1 VASNKA
7 ADLVVTMMR
16 IYLQQMVEDIPD
28 DGLPEVWADHDLAF
42 FSHTKR
48 LYDYQQQALRNAL
61 KALCKYYEDFGD
73 YQQAEADDANSQRKQ
88 RLWQWYRDNGLSEDL
103 TIQLKLLKPELADLL
118 REYYADYIDAQT
130 GKVAYEAFIN
140 RMGFWMATGS
150 GKTLVIVKLI
160 ELLARLRRLGEVPPC
175 DILFL
180 THRDDLIEQLKRH
193 VDEYNASHS
202 DTPIVLY
209 ELKEYAAVK
218 RERRSLFQDNEI
230 AVFYYRSDN
239 LSDEQKEKIVD
250 FRNYDNDGRWFI
262 LLDEAHKGDRED
274 SKRQH
279 IYSILSRNGF
289 LFNFSATFTDPRDIA
304 TTVYNFNLSEYIR
317 RGYGKHLLV
326 LQQELRAF
334 KDKEDY
340 SVDEKR
346 GLVLKTL
353 ILLAYVRKVRE
364 RIESPLTPS
373 LSPLSKGGEG
383 KGSGGILSKGTGS
396 EGILYHRPLMLVL
409 VNSVNTEDAD
419 LELFFRKLEQI
430 AREGID
436 TALCD
441 AAKNELWQELG
452 QSPTF
457 LFEDEPIRV
466 DRAIWDSLAP
476 EDLCRYVFNA
486 DSWGEIEVLVRPSNR
501 QEMAFKLKTADR
513 PFALI
518 KIGDISAWLK
528 EKLSGYAIA
537 ERFDDES
544 LFARLNADDSDINIL
559 MGSRSFYEGWD
570 SNRPNV
576 ICYINIGTGADAQ
589 KFILQSVGRGVRIE
603 PIKNKRKRLL
613 PLYNAGE
620 VEQNLFQRLKDAV
633 QPLETLFIF
642 GTNRQALQTVLE
654 NLQKERP
661 KEQWQ
666 TLDVFKVNPEAKKVC
681 LLIPVY
687 KPASAPQAQQK
698 LIAKFEIAQDEL
710 NALRAFVQGADD
722 RVLQA
727 LTDAEPKQVKVLR
740 DALQQNSLFTVNG
753 RRYGDL
759 RRLLRRVVDYLGVTP
774 EEVDE
779 LKPLEDEIRH
789 FKHITVSLE
798 DISKL
803 KQLKQKAER
812 VRDYEDPA
820 PKQNELILRLQQQ
833 QITAKEFQEAY
844 ILTIQQTKEDSFEY
858 ARKSIAIK
866 HIARHY
872 YLPIVLSEDGKADYI
887 RHIIKT
893 ESEVKFIKDLEAYL
907 SQPNNEFQ
915 QFDWWFFSKL
925 DESLDEVYI
934 PYYDPK
940 TNRMARFKPD
950 FIFWL
955 CKGSRY
961 WIVFV
966 DPKGTEHVDYQRK
979 IEGYREVFYKNGNP
993 RVFYYGSTVV
1003 TVQLFIA
1010 VQDVSRVPEEYRAF
1024 AFDKVETLIGRLLK
1038 ESLEEGEP
1046 MSCSANREMGS
1057 VR

>member
-1 VASNKA
+1 
-7 ADLVVTMMR
+7 MR
-16 IYLQQMVEDIPD
+16 IYLQSMVEGIPD
-28 DGLPEVWADHDLAF
+28 SMLPQAWVDHDFGF

-61 KALCKYYEDFGD
+61 KALWKYYEHFGD
-73 YQQAEADDANSQRKQ
+73 YQQGEMDDANRQRKQ
-88 RLWQWYRDNGLSEDL
+88 RLCQWYRYNGLSEDL
-103 TIQLKLLKPELADLL
+103 SIEPKSAFADLL
-118 REYYADYIDAQT
+118 REYYADYIDART
-130 GKVAYEAFIN
+130 GKIAYEAFIN

-160 ELLARLRRLGEVPPC
+160 ELLGRLRRLGEVPPH

-218 RERRSLFQDNEI
+218 RERRSLFQEGEI
-230 AVFYYRSDN
+230 PVFYYRSDN

-326 LQQELRAF
+326 LQQELGAF
-334 KDKEDY
+334 KDKKDY
-340 SVDEKR
+340 PAEEKR
-346 GLVLKTL
+346 RLVLQTL

-364 RIESPLTPS
+364 RIESLLTPS
-373 LSPLSKGGEG
+373 LSPRTIGEEGAGSVESPLTLPLSPLTKGGEG
-383 KGSGGILSKGTGS
+383 KGSG
-396 EGILYHRPLMLVL
+396 GILYHRPLMLVL
-409 VNSVNTEDAD
+409 VNSVNTKDAD
-419 LELFFRKLEQI
+419 LELFFRELEQI
-430 AREGID
+430 ARQGID
-436 TALCD
+436 KALWDD
-441 AAKNELWQELG
+441 AKDKLWQKLG
-452 QSPTF
+452 QPPTF

-476 EDLCRYVFNA
+476 EDIRRYVFNA

-513 PFALI
+513 PFALV

-528 EKLSGYAIA
+528 EKLSGYEIA

-576 ICYINIGTGADAQ
+576 ICYINIGTGTDAQ

-620 VEQNLFQRLKDAV
+620 VEQNLFQRLKDAA

-654 NLQKERP
+654 NLQKERAT
-661 KEQWQ
+661 EQWQ
-666 TLDVFKVNPEAKKVC
+666 TLDVFKVNPEAEKAC

-687 KPASAPQAQQK
+687 KPASAPRAQQK
-698 LIAKFEIAQDEL
+698 LIAKFEIAQDEDEL
-710 NALRAFVQGADD
+710 DAFRAFVQGADD
-722 RVLQA
+722 RVLLA

-759 RRLLRRVVDYLGVTP
+759 RRLLRRVVDYLGITP
-774 EEVDE
+774 EEVDK
-779 LKPLEDEIRH
+779 LKPLEDEIRR

-798 DISKL
+798 DIRKL

-833 QITAKEFQEAY
+833 QITVKEFKEAY
-844 ILTIQQTKEDSFEY
+844 NATTQRANKEVFKHDGK
-858 ARKSIAIK
+858 RITIK
-866 HIARHY
+866 HIAQHY
-872 YLPIVLSEDGKADYI
+872 YLPVVLSKDGKADYI

-893 ESEVKFIKDLEAYL
+893 PSEVKFIKDLENYL
-907 SQPNNEFQ
+907 AQPNNRFQ
-915 QFDWWFFSKL
+915 QFERWFFSKL

-955 CKGSRY
+955 CKDSRY

-979 IEGYREVFYKNGNP
+979 IDGYREVFCENGKL
-993 RVFYYGSTVV
+993 RAFHHCGKDV
-1003 TVQLFIA
+1003 TVHLFIA

-1024 AFDKVETLIGRLLK
+1024 AFDEVETLIGRLLK

-1046 MSCSANREMGS
+1046 MICSANREMGS

>member
-1 VASNKA
+1 
-7 ADLVVTMMR
+7 MR
-16 IYLQQMVEDIPD
+16 IYLQSMVEGIPD
-28 DGLPEVWADHDLAF
+28 SMLPQAWVDHDFGF

-61 KALCKYYEDFGD
+61 KALWKYYEHFVDH
-73 YQQAEADDANSQRKQ
+73 QQGETDDANRQRKQ
-88 RLWQWYRDNGLSEDL
+88 RLCQWYRDNGLSEDL
-103 TIQLKLLKPELADLL
+103 SIEPKSTFADLL
-118 REYYADYIDAQT
+118 QDYYADYIDART
-130 GKVAYEAFIN
+130 DKIAYEAFIN

-317 RGYGKHLLV
+317 RGHGKHLLV
-326 LQQELRAF
+326 LKQELRPF

-340 SVDEKR
+340 SAEEKR
-346 GLVLKTL
+346 RLVLQTL

-364 RIESPLTPS
+364 RIESLLTPS
-373 LSPLSKGGEG
+373 LSPRTIGEEGAGSVESPLTPTLSPLTKGGEG
-383 KGSGGILSKGTGS
+383 KGSG
-396 EGILYHRPLMLVL
+396 GILYHRPLMLVL
-409 VNSVNTEDAD
+409 VNYVNTKDAD
-419 LELFFRKLEQI
+419 LELFFRELEQI
-430 AREGID
+430 ARQGVDDALWD
-436 TALCD
+436 TAKD
-441 AAKNELWQELG
+441 KLWRELG

-476 EDLCRYVFNA
+476 EDICRYVFNA
-486 DSWGEIEVLVRPSNR
+486 DSWGEIEVLVRPSDR

-513 PFALI
+513 PFALV

-528 EKLSGYAIA
+528 EKLSGYEIA

-544 LFARLNADDSDINIL
+544 LFAHLNADDSDINIL

-576 ICYINIGTGADAQ
+576 ICYINIGTGTDAQ

-642 GTNRQALQTVLE
+642 GTNRTALQTVLE
-654 NLQKERP
+654 NLQKERATG
-661 KEQWQ
+661 QWQ
-666 TLDVFKVNPEAKKVC
+666 TLDVFDVNPEAEKVC

-687 KPASAPQAQQK
+687 KPASAPRAQQN
-698 LIAKFEIAQDEL
+698 LIAKFEIAEKEL

-722 RVLQA
+722 RVLLA

-740 DALQQNSLFTVNG
+740 GALQQNSLFTNNG
-753 RRYGDL
+753 RQYGDL
-759 RRLLRRVVDYLGVTP
+759 RRLLRRVVDYLGVIP
-774 EEVDE
+774 EEVDK
-779 LKPLEDEIRH
+779 LKLLEDEIRH
-789 FKHITVSLE
+789 FRHITVSLE

-803 KQLKQKAER
+803 EEKVER
-812 VRDYEDPA
+812 VKDYPTQVKEVR
-820 PKQNELILRLQQQ
+820 ELYGKVSPEEYEQRSRAIRCEEEFSHKGKR
-833 QITAKEFQEAY
+833 IT
-844 ILTIQQTKEDSFEY
+844 
-858 ARKSIAIK
+858 IK

-915 QFDWWFFSKL
+915 KQKFDWWFFSKL
-925 DESLDEVYI
+925 DEGLDEVYI

-940 TNRMARFKPD
+940 TNRIARFKPD

-966 DPKGTEHVDYQRK
+966 DPKGTEHSDYQRK
-979 IEGYREVFYKNGNP
+979 IDGYREVFCENGKP

-1024 AFDKVETLIGRLLK
+1024 AFDKVETLIGKLLK
-1038 ESLEEGEP
+1038 ESLCQSP
-1046 MSCSANREMGS
+1046 SQSL
-1057 VR
+1057 

>member
-1 VASNKA
+1 
-7 ADLVVTMMR
+7 MMAR
-16 IYLQQMVEDIPD
+16 IYLQPMVEDIPD
-28 DGLPEVWADHDLAF
+28 SVLPQAWVDHDFAF

-48 LYDYQQQALRNAL
+48 LYDYQQQALQNAL
-61 KALCKYYEDFGD
+61 KALWKYYDGAGSGGIHTIHQCKQQVWKWYQYNGLTEDFSIEPKS
-73 YQQAEADDANSQRKQ
+73 AF
-88 RLWQWYRDNGLSEDL
+88 
-103 TIQLKLLKPELADLL
+103 ADLL
-118 REYYADYIDAQT
+118 REYYADYINAQT
-130 GKVAYEAFIN
+130 GEIAYEAFIN

-160 ELLARLRRLGEVPPC
+160 ELLGRLRRLGEVPPH

-262 LLDEAHKGDRED
+262 LLDEAHKGDHED

-326 LQQELRAF
+326 LKQELRPF

-340 SVDEKR
+340 SADKKR
-346 GLVLKTL
+346 RLVLQTL

-364 RIESPLTPS
+364 RIESLLTPSLSPRTIGEEGAGSVESPLTLS

-396 EGILYHRPLMLVL
+396 GGILYHRPLMLVL
-409 VNSVNTEDAD
+409 VNAVNTADAD
-419 LELFFRKLEQI
+419 LELFFRELEAI
-430 AREGID
+430 ARQGID
-436 TALCD
+436 PASWNDT
-441 AAKNELWQELG
+441 KGELWQELG
-452 QSPTF
+452 KQPDF
-457 LFEDEPIRV
+457 LFEDEKVKV
-466 DRAIWDSLAP
+466 DPSLWNSLTPA
-476 EDLCRYVFNA
+476 DLCSYVFNA

-518 KIGDISAWLK
+518 KIGNISKWLK
-528 EKLSGYAIA
+528 EKLSGYEIA
-537 ERFDDES
+537 EQFDDES

-576 ICYINIGTGADAQ
+576 ICYINIGTGTDAQ

-642 GTNRQALQTVLE
+642 STNRQALQTVLE

-666 TLDVFKVNPEAKKVC
+666 TLDVFKVNPEAEKAC

-687 KPASAPQAQQK
+687 KPASAPRAQQK
-698 LIAKFEIAQDEL
+698 LVAKFEIAQDEL
-710 NALRAFVQGADD
+710 DALCTFVQSADD
-722 RVLQA
+722 RVLLA

-740 DALQQNSLFTVNG
+740 GALQQNSLSTDN
-753 RRYGDL
+753 RRQYGDL
-759 RRLLRRVVDYLGVTP
+759 RRLLRRVVDYLGITP
-774 EEVDE
+774 KEVDK

-798 DISKL
+798 DISKEDISKL
-803 KQLKQKAER
+803 EKKVKR
-812 VRDYEDPA
+812 VKDYPTQVKEVR
-820 PKQNELILRLQQQ
+820 ELYGKVSPEEYEQRSREISRVEEFTCDGKR
-833 QITAKEFQEAY
+833 IT
-844 ILTIQQTKEDSFEY
+844 
-858 ARKSIAIK
+858 IK

-872 YLPIVLSEDGKADYI
+872 YLPIVLSKDGKADYI

-893 ESEVKFIKDLEAYL
+893 PSEVKFIKDLENYL
-907 SQPNNEFQ
+907 AQPNNRFQ
-915 QFDWWFFSKL
+915 QFERWFFSKL

-979 IEGYREVFYKNGNP
+979 IDGYREVFCENGKL
-993 RVFYYGSTVV
+993 RAFHHCGKDV
-1003 TVQLFIA
+1003 TVHLFIA

-1024 AFDKVETLIGRLLK
+1024 AFDGVAKLVE
-1038 ESLEEGEP
+1038 
-1046 MSCSANREMGS
+1046 S
-1057 VR
+1057 VPSP

>member
-1 VASNKA
+1 VKGVGGFPTTRQLNQK
-7 ADLVVTMMR
+7 
-16 IYLQQMVEDIPD
+16 
-28 DGLPEVWADHDLAF
+28 F
-42 FSHTKR
+42 
-48 LYDYQQQALRNAL
+48 
-61 KALCKYYEDFGD
+61 
-73 YQQAEADDANSQRKQ
+73 
-88 RLWQWYRDNGLSEDL
+88 WQWYLDNGLSEDL
-103 TIQLKLLKPELADLL
+103 SIEPKSAFADLL
-118 REYYADYIDAQT
+118 REYYADYIDART
-130 GKVAYEAFIN
+130 GKIAYEAFIN

-304 TTVYNFNLSEYIR
+304 TTAYNFNLSEYIR

-326 LQQELRAF
+326 LQQEIRAF

-340 SVDEKR
+340 SADEKR
-346 GLVLKTL
+346 RLILKTL

-364 RIESPLTPS
+364 RIESPLTLP
-373 LSPLSKGGEG
+373 LSPLAKGGEG
-383 KGSGGILSKGTGS
+383 KGSG
-396 EGILYHRPLMLVL
+396 GILYHRPLMLVL

-419 LELFFRKLEQI
+419 LELFFRELEQI
-430 AREGID
+430 ARQGID
-436 TALCD
+436 KAPWDD
-441 AAKNELWQELG
+441 AKDKLWQELG

-457 LFEDEPIRV
+457 LFEDEPMRV
-466 DRAIWDSLAP
+466 DRDIWDSLSP
-476 EDLCRYVFNA
+476 NDLCRYVFNA
-486 DSWGEIEVLVRPSNR
+486 HSWGEIEVLVRPSNR
-501 QEMAFKLKTADR
+501 QEMAFKLKAANR

-576 ICYINIGTGADAQ
+576 ICYINIGTGTDAQ

-603 PIKNKRKRLL
+603 PIKNKRKRML

-620 VEQNLFQRLKDAV
+620 VEQSLFQPIGDAV

-642 GTNRQALQTVLE
+642 GTNRSALQTVLE
-654 NLQKERP
+654 NLKRERTT
-661 KEQWQ
+661 EQWQ
-666 TLDVFKVNPEAKKVC
+666 TLDVFKVNPEAEKAC

-687 KPASAPQAQQK
+687 QPASAPRAQQK

-710 NALRAFVQGADD
+710 DALRAFVQGADD
-722 RVLQA
+722 RVLLA

-740 DALQQNSLFTVNG
+740 GALQQNSLFTFNG

-759 RRLLRRVVDYLGVTP
+759 RRLLRRVVDYLGITP
-774 EEVDE
+774 KEVDK

-789 FKHITVSLE
+789 FKHISVSIH
-798 DISKL
+798 DIGEL
-803 KQLKQKAER
+803 KRKAEG
-812 VRDYEDPA
+812 VRNYEDPA
-820 PKQNELILRLQQQ
+820 RKQEELILRLQQQ
-833 QITAKEFQEAY
+833 QITVKEFREAY
-844 ILTIQQTKEDSFEY
+844 TLTNQQTKEGSFEY
-858 ARKSIAIK
+858 EGKRIAIK
-866 HIARHY
+866 HIAQHY
-872 YLPIVLSEDGKADYI
+872 YLPVVLSEDGKADYI
-887 RHIIKT
+887 RHIIRT
-893 ESEVKFIKDLEAYL
+893 PSEVKFIRELETYL
-907 SQPNNEFQ
+907 AQPNNQFQ
-915 QFDWWFFSKL
+915 RFDWWFFSKL

-955 CKGSRY
+955 CKGNRY
-961 WIVFV
+961 WIVFI
-966 DPKGTEHVDYQRK
+966 DPKGTEHTDFLRKVD
-979 IEGYREVFYKNGNP
+979 GYREVFENDGQPKCFRYNDKK
-993 RVFYYGSTVV
+993 V
-1003 TVQLFIA
+1003 TVHLFLKPSDSADI
-1010 VQDVSRVPEEYRAF
+1010 PTEYQSF
-1024 AFDKVETLIGRLLK
+1024 GVDNVEFFTKGYLW
-1038 ESLEEGEP
+1038 
-1046 MSCSANREMGS
+1046 CN
-1057 VR
+1057 

>member
-1 VASNKA
+1 
-7 ADLVVTMMR
+7 
-16 IYLQQMVEDIPD
+16 MVEGIPD
-28 DGLPEVWADHDLAF
+28 SMLPQAWVDHDFGF

-61 KALCKYYEDFGD
+61 KALWKYYEHFGD
-73 YQQAEADDANSQRKQ
+73 YQQGETDDANRQRKQ
-88 RLWQWYRDNGLSEDL
+88 RLCQWYRYNGLSEDL
-103 TIQLKLLKPELADLL
+103 SIEPKSAFADLL

-160 ELLARLRRLGEVPPC
+160 ELLGRLRRLGEVPPC

-193 VDEYNASHS
+193 VDEFNASHS
-202 DTPIVLY
+202 DSPIVLY

-218 RERRSLFQDNEI
+218 RERRSLFQEGEI
-230 AVFYYRSDN
+230 PVFYYRSDN

-326 LQQELRAF
+326 LKQELAL

-340 SVDEKR
+340 SADEKR
-346 GLVLKTL
+346 RLVLKTL

-364 RIESPLTPS
+364 RIESPLTLT

-383 KGSGGILSKGTGS
+383 EGSGGILSKGTGS
-396 EGILYHRPLMLVL
+396 GEILYHRPLMLVL

-419 LELFFRKLEQI
+419 LELFFRELEQI
-430 AREGID
+430 ARQGID
-436 TALCD
+436 EAFWDTA
-441 AAKNELWQELG
+441 KSELWQDLG

-457 LFEDEPIRV
+457 LFEDEKIQV
-466 DRAIWDSLAP
+466 DSNLWSSLTP
-476 EDLCRYVFNA
+476 KDICRCVFNA

-576 ICYINIGTGADAQ
+576 ICYINIGTDAQDAQ

-642 GTNRQALQTVLE
+642 STNRQALQTVLE
-654 NLQKERP
+654 NLQKERAT
-661 KEQWQ
+661 EQWQ
-666 TLDVFKVNPEAKKVC
+666 KLDVFKVNPEAKKVC

-687 KPASAPQAQQK
+687 KPASAPRAQQN
-698 LIAKFEIAQDEL
+698 LIAKFEIARDEL
-710 NALRAFVQGADD
+710 DALRAFVQGADD
-722 RVLQA
+722 RVLLA

-740 DALQQNSLFTVNG
+740 GALQQNSLSTDN
-753 RRYGDL
+753 RRQYGDL
-759 RRLLRRVVDYLGVTP
+759 RRLLRRVVDYLGITP

-789 FKHITVSLE
+789 FRHITVSLE
-798 DISKL
+798 DIRKRKL

-812 VRDYEDPA
+812 VRDYKDPHEEQ
-820 PKQNELILRLQQQ
+820 KLLMRQF
-833 QITAKEFQEAY
+833 KEGIIPEEQFQKAY
-844 ILTIQQTKEDSFEY
+844 NATLQQTKEEFFVHGGKRIS
-858 ARKSIAIK
+858 IK
-866 HIARHY
+866 HIAQHY
-872 YLPIVLSEDGKADYI
+872 YLPVVLSKDGKADYI

-893 ESEVKFIKDLEAYL
+893 PSEVKFIKDLENYL
-907 SQPNNEFQ
+907 AQPNNRFQ

-940 TNRMARFKPD
+940 TNRVARFKPD

-955 CKGSRY
+955 CKGSCY

-1038 ESLEEGEP
+1038 ESLEEGEL
-1046 MSCSANREMGS
+1046 MS
-1057 VR
+1057 

>member
-1 VASNKA
+1 MARV
-7 ADLVVTMMR
+7 
-16 IYLQQMVEDIPD
+16 YLQHMVEDIPD
-28 DGLPEVWADHDLAF
+28 SSLPQAWVDHDLAF
-42 FSHTKR
+42 FSSAKR

-130 GKVAYEAFIN
+130 GKIAYEAFIN

-160 ELLARLRRLGEVPPC
+160 ELLGRLRRLGEVPPH

-218 RERRSLFQDNEI
+218 RERRSLFQEGEI
-230 AVFYYRSDN
+230 PVFYYRSDN

-340 SVDEKR
+340 SADEKR
-346 GLVLKTL
+346 RLVLKTL

-364 RIESPLTPS
+364 RIESLLTPS
-373 LSPLSKGGEG
+373 LSPRTIGEEG
-383 KGSGGILSKGTGS
+383 AGSG
-396 EGILYHRPLMLVL
+396 GILYHRPLMLVL

-419 LELFFRKLEQI
+419 LELFFRELEQI
-430 AREGID
+430 ARQGID
-436 TALCD
+436 KAPWDD
-441 AAKNELWQELG
+441 AKDKLWQELG
-452 QSPTF
+452 QPPTF

-476 EDLCRYVFNA
+476 EDIRRYVFNA

-513 PFALI
+513 PFALV

-528 EKLSGYAIA
+528 EKLSGYEIA

-576 ICYINIGTGADAQ
+576 ICYINIGTGTDAQ

-654 NLQKERP
+654 NLQKERATG
-661 KEQWQ
+661 QWQ
-666 TLDVFKVNPEAKKVC
+666 TLDVFKVNPKAKKVC

-687 KPASAPQAQQK
+687 KPASAPRAQQN
-698 LIAKFEIAQDEL
+698 LIAKFKIARDEL
-710 NALRAFVQGADD
+710 DALCAFVQGADN
-722 RVLQA
+722 RVLLA

-740 DALQQNSLFTVNG
+740 GALQQNSLFTDNG
-753 RRYGDL
+753 RQYGDL

-774 EEVDE
+774 EEVDK

-789 FKHITVSLE
+789 FRHITVSLE
-798 DISKL
+798 DISELENKV
-803 KQLKQKAER
+803 KR
-812 VRDYEDPA
+812 VREYKDPQLEQED
-820 PKQNELILRLQQQ
+820 LIQRLQQGE
-833 QITAKEFQEAY
+833 ITVKEFREAY
-844 ILTIQQTKEDSFEY
+844 NATTQRANKEVFEHDGK
-858 ARKSIAIK
+858 RITIK
-866 HIARHY
+866 HIAQHY
-872 YLPIVLSEDGKADYI
+872 YLPVVLSKDGKADYI

-915 QFDWWFFSKL
+915 QFGWWFFSKL

-955 CKGSRY
+955 CKDSRY

-979 IEGYREVFYKNGNP
+979 IDGYREVFCENGKP
-993 RVFYYGSTVV
+993 RVFHHCGKDV
-1003 TVQLFIA
+1003 TVHLFIA
-1010 VQDVSRVPEEYRAF
+1010 VQDVSRVPEEYHAF
-1024 AFDKVETLIGRLLK
+1024 AFDKVETLIGKLLK
-1038 ESLEEGEP
+1038 ESLCQSP
-1046 MSCSANREMGS
+1046 SQSL
-1057 VR
+1057 

>member
-1 VASNKA
+1 MARV
-7 ADLVVTMMR
+7 
-16 IYLQQMVEDIPD
+16 YLQHMVEDIPD
-28 DGLPEVWADHDLAF
+28 SSLPQAWVNHDLEF
-42 FSHTKR
+42 FSSAKR

-61 KALCKYYEDFGD
+61 KALWKYYEHFGD
-73 YQQAEADDANSQRKQ
+73 YQQGETDDANRQRKQ
-88 RLWQWYRDNGLSEDL
+88 GLCQWYRDNGLSEDL
-103 TIQLKLLKPELADLL
+103 SIEPKSAFADLL

-130 GKVAYEAFIN
+130 GKIAYEAFIN

-160 ELLARLRRLGEVPPC
+160 ELLGRLRRLVEVPPC

-193 VDEYNASHS
+193 VDEYNASHT

-209 ELKEYAAVK
+209 ELKEYTAVK
-218 RERRSLFQDNEI
+218 RERRSLFQEGEI
-230 AVFYYRSDN
+230 PVFYYRSDN

-334 KDKEDY
+334 KDKSEDY
-340 SVDEKR
+340 TNDEKR
-346 GLVLKTL
+346 KLVLKTL

-364 RIESPLTPS
+364 SIESPLTPTLFGVGSPLTPS
-373 LSPLSKGGEG
+373 LSPLTKGGEG
-383 KGSGGILSKGTGS
+383 EGSG
-396 EGILYHRPLMLVL
+396 GILYHRPLMLVL

-419 LELFFRKLEQI
+419 LELFFRELEQI
-430 AREGID
+430 ARQGVD
-436 TALCD
+436 PQLWQTA
-441 AAKNELWQELG
+441 KSELWQELG
-452 QSPTF
+452 QKPNF
-457 LFEDEPIRV
+457 LFEEERV
-466 DRAIWDSLAP
+466 KVDPSIWNSLSP
-476 EDLCRYVFNA
+476 DDLCRYVFNA
-486 DSWGEIEVLVRPSNR
+486 DGWGEIEVLVRPSNR

-513 PFALI
+513 PFALV

-528 EKLSGYAIA
+528 EKLSGYEIA

-576 ICYINIGTGADAQ
+576 ICYINIGTGTDAQ

-642 GTNRQALQTVLE
+642 GTNRTALQTVLE
-654 NLQKERP
+654 NLQKERATG
-661 KEQWQ
+661 QWQ
-666 TLDVFKVNPEAKKVC
+666 TLDVFDVNPEAKKVC

-687 KPASAPQAQQK
+687 KPASAPRAQQN

-722 RVLQA
+722 RVLLA

-740 DALQQNSLFTVNG
+740 DALRQNSLFTVNG
-753 RRYGDL
+753 RRHGDL
-759 RRLLRRVVDYLGVTP
+759 KRLLRRVVDYLGITP
-774 EEVDE
+774 EEVDK

-789 FKHITVSLE
+789 FRHITVSLE
-798 DISKL
+798 DISELEK
-803 KQLKQKAER
+803 KVKR
-812 VRDYEDPA
+812 VKDYPTQVKEVR
-820 PKQNELILRLQQQ
+820 ELYGKVSPEEYEQRSREISCVEKFTHDGKR
-833 QITAKEFQEAY
+833 IT
-844 ILTIQQTKEDSFEY
+844 
-858 ARKSIAIK
+858 IK

-872 YLPIVLSEDGKADYI
+872 YLPVVLSEDGKADYI

-907 SQPNNEFQ
+907 SQPKNEFQ
-915 QFDWWFFSKL
+915 KFDWWFFSKL

-955 CKGSRY
+955 RKGSDY

-966 DPKGTEHVDYQRK
+966 DPKGTEHVDYQHKVDGFR
-979 IEGYREVFYKNGNP
+979 
-993 RVFYYGSTVV
+993 
-1003 TVQLFIA
+1003 QLFEDNQNPKLFSHNQLN
-1010 VQDVSRVPEEYRAF
+1010 VRVLLRLYTQNRNLIPQGYQRYWI
-1024 AFDKVETLIGRLLK
+1024 DKPGALAQCC
-1038 ESLEEGEP
+1038 LEV
-1046 MSCSANREMGS
+1046 CKGS
-1057 VR
+1057 GFG

>member
-1 VASNKA
+1 
-7 ADLVVTMMR
+7 MR
-16 IYLQQMVEDIPD
+16 IYLQSMVEGIPD
-28 DGLPEVWADHDLAF
+28 SMLPQAWVDHDFGF

-61 KALCKYYEDFGD
+61 KALWKYYEHFGD
-73 YQQAEADDANSQRKQ
+73 YQQGETDDANRQRKQ
-88 RLWQWYRDNGLSEDL
+88 QLCQWYRYNGLSEDL
-103 TIQLKLLKPELADLL
+103 SIEPKSAFADLL

-130 GKVAYEAFIN
+130 GKIAYEAFIN

-160 ELLARLRRLGEVPPC
+160 ELLGRLRRLGEVPPH

-202 DTPIVLY
+202 DTLIVLY

-262 LLDEAHKGDRED
+262 LLDEAHKGDHED

-326 LQQELRAF
+326 LKQELRPF

-340 SVDEKR
+340 SADKKR
-346 GLVLKTL
+346 RLVLQTL

-364 RIESPLTPS
+364 RIESLLTPS
-373 LSPLSKGGEG
+373 LSPRTIGEEGAGSVESPLTLPLSPLSKGGEG

-396 EGILYHRPLMLVL
+396 GGILYHRPLMLVL
-409 VNSVNTEDAD
+409 VNAVNTADAD
-419 LELFFRKLEQI
+419 LELFFRELEAI
-430 AREGID
+430 ARQGID
-436 TALCD
+436 PASWNDT
-441 AAKNELWQELG
+441 KGELWQELG
-452 QSPTF
+452 KQPDF
-457 LFEDEPIRV
+457 LFEDEKVKV
-466 DRAIWDSLAP
+466 DPSLWNSLTPA
-476 EDLCRYVFNA
+476 DLCSYVFNA

-518 KIGDISAWLK
+518 KIGNISKWLK
-528 EKLSGYAIA
+528 EKLSGYEIA
-537 ERFDDES
+537 EQFDDES

-576 ICYINIGTGADAQ
+576 ICYINIGTGTDAQ

-642 GTNRQALQTVLE
+642 STNRQALQTVLE

-666 TLDVFKVNPEAKKVC
+666 TLDVFDVNPEAKKVC

-687 KPASAPQAQQK
+687 KPASAPRAQQN

-710 NALRAFVQGADD
+710 DALCAFVQGADN
-722 RVLQA
+722 RVLLA

-753 RRYGDL
+753 RWYGDL
-759 RRLLRRVVDYLGVTP
+759 RRLLRRVVDYLGTTP
-774 EEVDE
+774 KEVDK

-789 FKHITVSLE
+789 FRHITVSLE
-798 DISKL
+798 DISELENKV
-803 KQLKQKAER
+803 KR
-812 VRDYEDPA
+812 VREYKDPQLEQED
-820 PKQNELILRLQQQ
+820 LIQRLQQGE
-833 QITAKEFQEAY
+833 ITVKEFREAY
-844 ILTIQQTKEDSFEY
+844 NATTQRANKEVFEHDGK
-858 ARKSIAIK
+858 RITIK
-866 HIARHY
+866 HIAQHY
-872 YLPIVLSEDGKADYI
+872 YLPVVLSEDGKADYI

-893 ESEVKFIKDLEAYL
+893 PSEVKFIKDLENYL
-907 SQPNNEFQ
+907 AQPNNRFQ

-940 TNRMARFKPD
+940 TNRIARFKPD

-955 CKGSRY
+955 CKDNRY
-961 WIVFV
+961 WIAFV
-966 DPKGTEHVDYQRK
+966 DPKGTEHVDYRRK
-979 IEGYREVFYKNGNP
+979 IDGYSGVFLQDGQLHPLMWNGK
-993 RVFYYGSTVV
+993 TV
-1003 TVQLFIA
+1003 TVHLFFYTDNIA
-1010 VQDVSRVPEEYRAF
+1010 KVPALDRQFWCNYVGALPE
-1024 AFDKVETLIGRLLK
+1024 RLLGQ
-1038 ESLEEGEP
+1038 S
-1046 MSCSANREMGS
+1046 
-1057 VR
+1057 

>member
-1 VASNKA
+1 
-7 ADLVVTMMR
+7 MR
-16 IYLQQMVEDIPD
+16 IYLQSMVEGIPD
-28 DGLPEVWADHDLAF
+28 SMLPQAWVDHDFGF

-61 KALCKYYEDFGD
+61 KALWKYYWRVESPLTPALSPLTKGGEGKGSGGIHTTRQLNQKF
-73 YQQAEADDANSQRKQ
+73 
-88 RLWQWYRDNGLSEDL
+88 WQWYLDNGLSEDL
-103 TIQLKLLKPELADLL
+103 TIQLKPLKPELADLL
-118 REYYADYIDAQT
+118 REYYADYIDART
-130 GKVAYEAFIN
+130 GKIAYEAFIN

-202 DTPIVLY
+202 DTLIVLY

-326 LQQELRAF
+326 LKQELRPF

-340 SVDEKR
+340 SADEKR
-346 GLVLKTL
+346 RLVLQTL

-364 RIESPLTPS
+364 RIESLLTPS
-373 LSPLSKGGEG
+373 LSPRTIGEEGAGSVESPLTLPLSPLTKGVEG
-383 KGSGGILSKGTGS
+383 KGSGGIQ
-396 EGILYHRPLMLVL
+396 YHRPLMLVL

-419 LELFFRKLEQI
+419 LELFFRELEQI
-430 AREGID
+430 ARQGVD
-436 TALCD
+436 PQLWQTA
-441 AAKNELWQELG
+441 KGELWQELG
-452 QSPTF
+452 QKPNF
-457 LFEDEPIRV
+457 LFEEERV
-466 DRAIWDSLAP
+466 KVDPSIWNSLSP
-476 EDLCRYVFNA
+476 DDLCRYVFNA
-486 DSWGEIEVLVRPSNR
+486 SGWGEIEVLVRPSNR

-513 PFALI
+513 PFALV

-528 EKLSGYAIA
+528 EKLSGYEIA

-544 LFARLNADDSDINIL
+544 LFAHLNADDSDINIL

-576 ICYINIGTGADAQ
+576 ICYINIGTGTDAQ

-642 GTNRQALQTVLE
+642 GTNRSALQTVLE
-654 NLQKERP
+654 NLQKERTAE
-661 KEQWQ
+661 KWQ
-666 TLDVFKVNPEAKKVC
+666 TLDVFDVNPEAKKVC

-687 KPASAPQAQQK
+687 KPASAPRAQQN
-698 LIAKFEIAQDEL
+698 LIAKFEIARDEL
-710 NALRAFVQGADD
+710 NALQAFVQGADD
-722 RVLQA
+722 RVLLA

-740 DALQQNSLFTVNG
+740 GALQQNSLFTNNG
-753 RRYGDL
+753 RQYGDL

-789 FKHITVSLE
+789 FRHITVSLE
-798 DISKL
+798 DISELEEKV
-803 KQLKQKAER
+803 KR
-812 VRDYEDPA
+812 VKDYPTQVKEVR
-820 PKQNELILRLQQQ
+820 ELYGKVSPEEYEQRSRAIRCE
-833 QITAKEFQEAY
+833 KEFSHKGKR
-844 ILTIQQTKEDSFEY
+844 IT
-858 ARKSIAIK
+858 IK

-872 YLPIVLSEDGKADYI
+872 YLPIVLSEDGKSDYI

-907 SQPNNEFQ
+907 SQPNNKFQ
-915 QFDWWFFSKL
+915 QFGWWFFSKL

-955 CKGSRY
+955 CKDSRY

-966 DPKGTEHVDYQRK
+966 DPKGTEHADYQRK
-979 IEGYREVFYKNGNP
+979 IDGYREVFCENGKP
-993 RVFYYGSTVV
+993 RVFHHCGKDV
-1003 TVQLFIA
+1003 TVHLFIA
-1010 VQDVSRVPEEYRAF
+1010 VQDVSRVPEKYRAF
-1024 AFDKVETLIGRLLK
+1024 AFDKVETLIGKLLK
-1038 ESLEEGEP
+1038 ESLYQSP
-1046 MSCSANREMGS
+1046 SQSL
-1057 VR
+1057 

>member
-1 VASNKA
+1 
-7 ADLVVTMMR
+7 MMR

-28 DGLPEVWADHDLAF
+28 DGLPEAWVDHDLAF

-61 KALCKYYEDFGD
+61 KALWKYYDGAGSGGIHTIHQCKQQVWKWYQYNGLTEDFSIEPKS
-73 YQQAEADDANSQRKQ
+73 AF
-88 RLWQWYRDNGLSEDL
+88 
-103 TIQLKLLKPELADLL
+103 ADLL
-118 REYYADYIDAQT
+118 REYYADYINAQT
-130 GKVAYEAFIN
+130 GEIAYEAFIN

-160 ELLARLRRLGEVPPC
+160 ELLRRLRRLGEVPPH

-304 TTVYNFNLSEYIR
+304 MTVYNFNLSEYIR

-340 SVDEKR
+340 SADEKR
-346 GLVLKTL
+346 RLVLKTL

-364 RIESPLTPS
+364 RIESPLTLP
-373 LSPLSKGGEG
+373 LSPLTKGGEG

-396 EGILYHRPLMLVL
+396 GEILYHRPLLLVL

-419 LELFFRKLEQI
+419 LELFFRELEQI
-430 AREGID
+430 ARQGVQGVGDALWD
-436 TALCD
+436 TAKD
-441 AAKNELWQELG
+441 ELWRELG

-476 EDLCRYVFNA
+476 EDIRRYVFNA
-486 DSWGEIEVLVRPSNR
+486 DSWGEIEVLVRPSNQ

-518 KIGDISAWLK
+518 KIGDTSAWLK
-528 EKLSGYAIA
+528 EKLSNRAIA

-576 ICYINIGTGADAQ
+576 ICYINIGTVKDAQ

-642 GTNRQALQTVLE
+642 STNRQALQTVLE
-654 NLQKERP
+654 NLQKERATG
-661 KEQWQ
+661 QWQ

-687 KPASAPQAQQK
+687 KPASAPRAQQK
-698 LIAKFEIAQDEL
+698 LIAKFEIARDEL
-710 NALRAFVQGADD
+710 DTLRAFVQGADD
-722 RVLQA
+722 RVLLA

-753 RRYGDL
+753 RQYGDL
-759 RRLLRRVVDYLGVTP
+759 RRLLRRLVDYLGITP
-774 EEVDE
+774 KEVDK

-789 FKHITVSLE
+789 FRHITVGLE

-803 KQLKQKAER
+803 EKKVKRVKDYPTQVKEVRKLYGKVSPEEYKQRYRKISR
-812 VRDYEDPA
+812 VEKFTRDG
-820 PKQNELILRLQQQ
+820 KR
-833 QITAKEFQEAY
+833 IT
-844 ILTIQQTKEDSFEY
+844 
-858 ARKSIAIK
+858 IK

-893 ESEVKFIKDLEAYL
+893 PSEVKFIKDLENYL
-907 SQPNNEFQ
+907 AQPNNRFQ

-979 IEGYREVFYKNGNP
+979 IDGYREVFLQDGKS
-993 RVFYYGSTVV
+993 RVFYHRSKSV
-1003 TVQLFIA
+1003 TVHLFIMTE
-1010 VQDVSRVPEEYRAF
+1010 DVARVPDSYRAF
-1024 AFDKVETLIGRLLK
+1024 AFDSVATLG
-1038 ESLEEGEP
+1038 EFVASL
-1046 MSCSANREMGS
+1046 
-1057 VR
+1057 

>member
-1 VASNKA
+1 
-7 ADLVVTMMR
+7 MR
-16 IYLQQMVEDIPD
+16 IYLQSMVEGIPD
-28 DGLPEVWADHDLAF
+28 SMLPQAWVDHDFGF

-61 KALCKYYEDFGD
+61 KALWKYYEHFGD
-73 YQQAEADDANSQRKQ
+73 YQQGETDDANRQRKQ
-88 RLWQWYRDNGLSEDL
+88 RLCQWYRYNGLSEDL
-103 TIQLKLLKPELADLL
+103 SIEPKSTFADLL
-118 REYYADYIDAQT
+118 RDYYADYIDART
-130 GKVAYEAFIN
+130 GKIAYEAFIN

-160 ELLARLRRLGEVPPC
+160 ELLGRLRRLGEVPPC

-262 LLDEAHKGDRED
+262 LLDEAHKGDHED

-326 LQQELRAF
+326 LQQELGAF
-334 KDKEDY
+334 KDKKDY
-340 SVDEKR
+340 PAEEKR
-346 GLVLKTL
+346 RLVLQTL

-364 RIESPLTPS
+364 RIESLLTPS
-373 LSPLSKGGEG
+373 LSPRTIGEEGAGSVESPLTLPLSPLTKGGEG

-396 EGILYHRPLMLVL
+396 GGILYHRPLMLVL
-409 VNSVNTEDAD
+409 VNSVNTKDAD
-419 LELFFRKLEQI
+419 LELFFRELEQI
-430 AREGID
+430 ARQGID
-436 TALCD
+436 KALWDD
-441 AAKNELWQELG
+441 AKDKLWQKLG
-452 QSPTF
+452 QPPTF

-476 EDLCRYVFNA
+476 EDIRRYVFNA

-518 KIGDISAWLK
+518 KIGNISAWLK
-528 EKLSGYAIA
+528 EKLSGYEIA
-537 ERFDDES
+537 EQFDDES

-576 ICYINIGTGADAQ
+576 ICYINIGTVKDAQ

-642 GTNRQALQTVLE
+642 GTNRQALQIVLE
-654 NLQKERP
+654 NLQKERATG
-661 KEQWQ
+661 QWQ

-687 KPASAPQAQQK
+687 KPASAPRAQQN
-698 LIAKFEIAQDEL
+698 LIAKFEIAEKEL

-722 RVLQA
+722 RVLLA

-740 DALQQNSLFTVNG
+740 GALQQNSLSTDN
-753 RRYGDL
+753 RRQYGDL

-798 DISKL
+798 DIRKRKL

-812 VRDYEDPA
+812 VRDYKDPHEER
-820 PKQNELILRLQQQ
+820 KLLMRQF
-833 QITAKEFQEAY
+833 KEGIIPEEQFQKAY
-844 ILTIQQTKEDSFEY
+844 NATLQQTKEKFFVHGGKRIS
-858 ARKSIAIK
+858 IK
-866 HIARHY
+866 HIAQHY
-872 YLPIVLSEDGKADYI
+872 YLPVVLSKDGKADYI

-915 QFDWWFFSKL
+915 QFDWFFSKL

-979 IEGYREVFYKNGNP
+979 IDGYREVFYKNGNP

-1003 TVQLFIA
+1003 TVHLFIA

-1024 AFDKVETLIGRLLK
+1024 AFDKVETLLVGF
-1038 ESLEEGEP
+1038 
-1046 MSCSANREMGS
+1046 
-1057 VR
+1057 

>member
-1 VASNKA
+1 
-7 ADLVVTMMR
+7 MR
-16 IYLQQMVEDIPD
+16 IYLQSMVEGIPD
-28 DGLPEVWADHDLAF
+28 SMLPQAWVDHDFGF

-61 KALCKYYEDFGD
+61 KALWKYYEHFGD
-73 YQQAEADDANSQRKQ
+73 YQQGETDDANRQRKQ
-88 RLWQWYRDNGLSEDL
+88 RLCQWYRYNGLSEDL
-103 TIQLKLLKPELADLL
+103 SIEPKSAFADLL

-130 GKVAYEAFIN
+130 GKIAYEAFIN

-160 ELLARLRRLGEVPPC
+160 ELLGRLRRLGEVPPC

-326 LQQELRAF
+326 LQQELAF

-340 SVDEKR
+340 SAEEKR
-346 GLVLKTL
+346 RLVLQTL

-364 RIESPLTPS
+364 RIESLLTPS
-373 LSPLSKGGEG
+373 LSPRTIGEEGAGSVESPLTLPLSPLTKGGEG
-383 KGSGGILSKGTGS
+383 KGSG
-396 EGILYHRPLMLVL
+396 GILYHRPLMLVL
-409 VNSVNTEDAD
+409 VNSVNTKDAD
-419 LELFFRKLEQI
+419 LELFFRELEQI
-430 AREGID
+430 ARQGID
-436 TALCD
+436 KAPWDD
-441 AAKNELWQELG
+441 AKDKLWQKLG
-452 QSPTF
+452 QPPTF

-476 EDLCRYVFNA
+476 EDIRRYVFNA

-513 PFALI
+513 PFALV

-528 EKLSGYAIA
+528 EKLSGYEIA

-576 ICYINIGTGADAQ
+576 ICYINIGTGTDAQ

-620 VEQNLFQRLKDAV
+620 VEQSLFQQIGDAV

-642 GTNRQALQTVLE
+642 GTNRTALQTVLE

-666 TLDVFKVNPEAKKVC
+666 TLDVFDVNPEAKKMC

-687 KPASAPQAQQK
+687 KPASAPRAQQN
-698 LIAKFEIAQDEL
+698 LIAKFEIAEEEL

-722 RVLQA
+722 RVLLA

-740 DALQQNSLFTVNG
+740 GALQQNSLFTDNG
-753 RRYGDL
+753 RQYGDL

-789 FKHITVSLE
+789 FKHITVSLK
-798 DISKL
+798 DIRKL

-812 VRDYEDPA
+812 MRDYKDPHEEQKLLMRQFKEGIIPEEQFQKA
-820 PKQNELILRLQQQ
+820 YNATLQQQ
-833 QITAKEFQEAY
+833 Q
-844 ILTIQQTKEDSFEY
+844 TKEEFFVHGGKRIS
-858 ARKSIAIK
+858 IK
-866 HIARHY
+866 HIAQHY
-872 YLPIVLSEDGKADYI
+872 YLPVVLSKDGKADYI

-893 ESEVKFIKDLEAYL
+893 PSEVKFIKDLENYL
-907 SQPNNEFQ
+907 AQPNNRFQ
-915 QFDWWFFSKL
+915 QFDWFFSKL

-940 TNRMARFKPD
+940 TNRIARFKPD

-1003 TVQLFIA
+1003 TVHLFIA

>member
-1 VASNKA
+1 
-7 ADLVVTMMR
+7 MMHTH
-16 IYLQQMVEDIPD
+16 LQHMVEDIPD
-28 DGLPEVWADHDLAF
+28 SSLPQAWVDHDLAF
-42 FSHTKR
+42 FSSAKR
-48 LYDYQQQALRNAL
+48 LYDYQHQALRNAL
-61 KALCKYYEDFGD
+61 KALWKYYWGVESSLTPPLSPLEKGGEGAGSGGIHTTRQLNQKF
-73 YQQAEADDANSQRKQ
+73 
-88 RLWQWYRDNGLSEDL
+88 WQWYLDNGLSEDL
-103 TIQLKLLKPELADLL
+103 SIEPKSAFADLL

-326 LQQELRAF
+326 LKQELAF

-340 SVDEKR
+340 SADEKR
-346 GLVLKTL
+346 RLVLKTL
-353 ILLAYVRKVRE
+353 ILLAYVRKVHE

-373 LSPLSKGGEG
+373 LSPRTIGEEGAGSVESPLTPSLSPLLKGGEG
-383 KGSGGILSKGTGS
+383 KGSG
-396 EGILYHRPLMLVL
+396 GILYHRPLMLVL
-409 VNSVNTEDAD
+409 VNYVNTKDAD
-419 LELFFRKLEQI
+419 LELFFRELEQI
-430 AREGID
+430 ARQGVQRVGDALWD
-436 TALCD
+436 TAKD
-441 AAKNELWQELG
+441 ELWRELG

-457 LFEDEPIRV
+457 LFENEKIQV
-466 DRAIWDSLAP
+466 DGNLWRSLAP
-476 EDLCRYVFNA
+476 EDICRYVFNA
-486 DSWGEIEVLVRPSNR
+486 DGWGEIEVLVRPSNR
-501 QEMAFKLKTADR
+501 QEMAFKLKTADH
-513 PFALI
+513 PFALV

-576 ICYINIGTGADAQ
+576 ICYINIGTGTDAQ

-642 GTNRQALQTVLE
+642 GTNRTALQTVLE

-666 TLDVFKVNPEAKKVC
+666 TLDVFDVNPEAKKVC

-687 KPASAPQAQQK
+687 KPASAPRAQQK

-710 NALRAFVQGADD
+710 DALRAFVQGADD
-722 RVLQA
+722 RVLLA

-740 DALQQNSLFTVNG
+740 GALQQNSLFTDNG

-759 RRLLRRVVDYLGVTP
+759 RRLLRRVVDYLGITP
-774 EEVDE
+774 KEVDK

-789 FKHITVSLE
+789 FRHISVSIH
-798 DISKL
+798 DIGEL
-803 KQLKQKAER
+803 KRKAEG
-812 VRDYEDPA
+812 VRNYEDPA
-820 PKQNELILRLQQQ
+820 RKQEELILRLQQQ
-833 QITAKEFQEAY
+833 QITVKEFREAY
-844 ILTIQQTKEDSFEY
+844 TLTNQQTKEGSFEY
-858 ARKSIAIK
+858 EGKRIAIK
-866 HIARHY
+866 HIAQHY
-872 YLPIVLSEDGKADYI
+872 YLPVVLSEDGKADYI
-887 RHIIKT
+887 RHIIRT
-893 ESEVKFIKDLEAYL
+893 PSEVKFIRELETYL
-907 SQPNNEFQ
+907 AQPNNRFQ

-955 CKGSRY
+955 CKGNRY

-966 DPKGTEHVDYQRK
+966 DPKGTEHTDFLRK
-979 IEGYREVFYKNGNP
+979 IDGYREVFENDGQPKCFRYNDKK
-993 RVFYYGSTVV
+993 V
-1003 TVQLFIA
+1003 TVHLFLKPSDSADI
-1010 VQDVSRVPEEYRAF
+1010 PTEYQSF
-1024 AFDKVETLIGRLLK
+1024 GVDNVEFFTKGYLW
-1038 ESLEEGEP
+1038 
-1046 MSCSANREMGS
+1046 CN
-1057 VR
+1057 

>member
-1 VASNKA
+1 
-7 ADLVVTMMR
+7 
-16 IYLQQMVEDIPD
+16 
-28 DGLPEVWADHDLAF
+28 
-42 FSHTKR
+42 
-48 LYDYQQQALRNAL
+48 
-61 KALCKYYEDFGD
+61 
-73 YQQAEADDANSQRKQ
+73 
-88 RLWQWYRDNGLSEDL
+88 
-103 TIQLKLLKPELADLL
+103 LL

-160 ELLARLRRLGEVPPC
+160 ELLGRLRRLGEVPPC

-193 VDEYNASHS
+193 VDEFNASHS
-202 DTPIVLY
+202 DTLIVLY

-262 LLDEAHKGDRED
+262 LLDEAHKGDHED

-326 LQQELRAF
+326 LQQELGAF
-334 KDKEDY
+334 KDKKDY
-340 SVDEKR
+340 PAEEKR
-346 GLVLKTL
+346 RLVLQTL

-364 RIESPLTPS
+364 RIESLLTPS
-373 LSPLSKGGEG
+373 LSPRTIGEEGAGSVESPLTPLSKGGEG

-396 EGILYHRPLMLVL
+396 GGILYHRPLMLVL
-409 VNSVNTEDAD
+409 VNSVNTKDAD
-419 LELFFRKLEQI
+419 LELFFRELEQI
-430 AREGID
+430 ARQGID
-436 TALCD
+436 KALWDD
-441 AAKNELWQELG
+441 AKDKLWQKLG
-452 QSPTF
+452 QPPTF

-476 EDLCRYVFNA
+476 EDIRRYVFNA
-486 DSWGEIEVLVRPSNR
+486 DSWGEIEVLIRPSSR

-518 KIGDISAWLK
+518 KIGNISAWLK
-528 EKLSGYAIA
+528 EKLSGYEIA
-537 ERFDDES
+537 EQFDDES

-576 ICYINIGTGADAQ
+576 ICYINIGTGTDAQ

-666 TLDVFKVNPEAKKVC
+666 TLDVFKVNPEAEKAC

-687 KPASAPQAQQK
+687 KPASAPRAQQN
-698 LIAKFEIAQDEL
+698 LIAKFEIAEKEL

-722 RVLQA
+722 RVLLA

-740 DALQQNSLFTVNG
+740 GALQQNSLFTDNG

-789 FKHITVSLE
+789 FRHITVSLK
-798 DISKL
+798 DIRKL

-812 VRDYEDPA
+812 VRDYKDPHEEQKLLMRQFKEGIIPEEQFQKA
-820 PKQNELILRLQQQ
+820 YNATLQQQ
-833 QITAKEFQEAY
+833 QTKKEFFVHGGKR
-844 ILTIQQTKEDSFEY
+844 IS
-858 ARKSIAIK
+858 IK
-866 HIARHY
+866 HIAQHY
-872 YLPIVLSEDGKADYI
+872 YLPVVLSKDGKADYI

-893 ESEVKFIKDLEAYL
+893 PSEVKFIKDLENYL
-907 SQPNNEFQ
+907 AQPNNRFQ
-915 QFDWWFFSKL
+915 QFEWWFFSKL

-955 CKGSRY
+955 CKDSSY

-1003 TVQLFIA
+1003 TVHLFIA

-1046 MSCSANREMGS
+1046 MSCSANRGIGS